1 MRTVIQN
8 MKKIYIFMILAV
20 LIALNISGCKET
32 VTSGAEDGEYLIYY
46 LENDGIS
53 LVMEKYEAKETES
66 DKLIAELMN
75 KMNNPNSDK
84 HKTVYAEKFVVNEF
98 SLEKKVLYIHFSEGY
113 SLMDDVEE
121 VLFRSSMVRVMC
133 QIEGV
138 DYVSFYI
145 NEQPLTNDTG
155 NVVGLMASEHF
166 IDSTSD
172 SLNNLQWAEMN
183 LYFADSS
190 GQNLICEKRDVAYG
204 RNVSLEMSIL
214 ENLIKGPENGSAKR
228 ALPRNLK
235 ILGVSVKDGI
245 CYVNF
250 DSSFLNA
257 MVDASADVTIYSMV
271 NSLCELPN
279 VKQVQILVDGSSE
292 KTFMDKYPLTTL
304 FERNLNLVIVP

>member
-1 MRTVIQN
+1 MQIIF
-8 MKKIYIFMILAV
+8 KKIILIMLTALAV
-20 LIALNISGCKET
+20 LTVFFTSGCNKSEN
-32 VTSGAEDGEYLIYY
+32 SERRDGEYILYY
-46 LENDGIS
+46 LENDGMS
-53 LVMEKYEAKETES
+53 LVTESYEANETET
-66 DKLIAELMN
+66 DKLIVELMN
-75 KMNNPNSDK
+75 KMNNPDSDK
-84 HKTVYAEKFVVNEF
+84 HKTEYAEKFVVNEYV
-98 SLEKKVLYIHFSEGY
+98 LDKKVLYIHFSEGY

-133 QIEGV
+133 QIEGI

-145 NEQPLTNDTG
+145 NEQPLINDTG

-172 SLNNLQWAEMN
+172 SLNNVQWVEMN

-190 GQNLICEKRDVAYG
+190 GQNLICEKREIAYG

-214 ENLIKGPENGSAKR
+214 ENLIKGPENDSAKR

-257 MVDASADVTIYSMV
+257 MVDASADVTVYSIV
-271 NSLCELPN
+271 NSLCELSN

>member
-1 MRTVIQN
+1 MRTMIN
-8 MKKIYIFMILAV
+8 KYFLMILILLTAFS
-20 LIALNISGCKET
+20 IAGCKES
-32 VTSGAEDGEYLIYY
+32 VTSGPEDSEYLIYY
-46 LENDGIS
+46 LQNDGIS
-53 LVMEKYEAKETES
+53 LVTESYEAKETET
-66 DKLIAELMN
+66 DKLILELMD
-75 KMNNPNSDK
+75 KMYNPDSDR
-84 HKTVYAEKFVVNEF
+84 HKTVYAEKFVVNEYM
-98 SLEKKVLYIHFSEGY
+98 LDEKVLYIHFSEGY

-133 QIEGV
+133 QIEGIE
-138 DYVSFYI
+138 YVSFYI
-145 NEQPLTNDTG
+145 NEQPLTNDMG
-155 NVVGLMASEHF
+155 NVVGLMAPEHF

-190 GQNLICEKRDVAYG
+190 GQNLICEKREVAYG
-204 RNVSLEMSIL
+204 RNVSIEMAVL
-214 ENLIKGPENGSAKR
+214 ENLIKGPEKNSAKR
-228 ALPRNLK
+228 TLPNNLK

-257 MVDASADVTIYSMV
+257 MVDASTDVTIYSVV

-304 FERNLNLVIVP
+304 FERNLNLMAATSQKE

>member
-1 MRTVIQN
+1 
-8 MKKIYIFMILAV
+8 MKTIIKKFSLIILTV
-20 LIALNISGCKET
+20 LIVFGISGCKET
-32 VTSGAEDGEYLIYY
+32 VESGTEDGEYLIYY
-46 LENDGIS
+46 LENGGIS
-53 LVMEKYEAKETES
+53 IVTETYKAKETET
-66 DKLIAELMN
+66 DKLIVELME
-75 KMNNPNSDK
+75 KMNTPSSDR
-84 HKTVYAEKFVVNEF
+84 HKTVYAEKFVVNEYA
-98 SLEKKVLYIHFSEGY
+98 LDKKVLYIHFSEGY

-121 VLFRSSMVRVMC
+121 VLFRSSVVRVMC

-145 NEQPLTNDTG
+145 NEQPLTNDAG
-155 NVVGLMASEHF
+155 NVVGLMASDSF

-172 SLNNLQWAEMN
+172 SINNLQWAEMN
-183 LYFADSS
+183 LYFADLS
-190 GQNLICEKRDVAYG
+190 GQNLICEKREVAYG

-214 ENLIKGPENGSAKR
+214 ENLIKGPENASAKR

-257 MVDASADVTIYSMV
+257 MVDASVDVTIYSMV

-304 FERNLNLVIVP
+304 FERNLNLVTVP